1 MTESDLIQMVIDD
14 LEISTEYM
22 DQAALE
28 TINRKIGLCV
38 GAAQEYITR
47 EGVTLIDSDGD
58 NQLVV
63 MFASFLYRGGDSVRM
78 PQMLRYQLNNRVL
91 QEAITGYNPAAV
103 P

>member
-1 MTESDLIQMVIDD
+1 MTEAELIERVIED

-22 DQAALE
+22 DAAARE
-28 TINRKIGLCV
+28 ATERKVALCV

-47 EGVTLIDSDGD
+47 EGVTLTDSQGD
-58 NQLVV
+58 SQLII

-78 PQMLRYQLNNRVL
+78 PKMLRYQLNNRL
-91 QEAITGYNPAAV
+91 MQETITGYNPAAV